1 MKLAEIANQ
10 LNSDIKKYSKFIL
23 FPHVMADGDAV
34 GCCIAMAKYL
44 SSIKKDVIILMEE
57 RIPSIYMFMND
68 GIDIQIYDD
77 SQKYECEVCI
87 ALDTGDINRLGTR
100 KDIYLSSLTYNIDHH
115 KTNNEYGLY
124 NYIDGDASSVGEI
137 LFYMFKKM
145 GVRIDHDMA
154 QGIYVA
160 VSTDTGG
167 FRYKNT
173 NKNCFMISAE
183 LMDTGIDIQKISE
196 WVFEKTNMKKLRL
209 YESTIQNI
217 KIYFNGKVAMSSIR
231 YDEYKSLDV
240 TDEDFEGLVNI
251 VKNIDGV
258 DVGVFVRDR
267 DNGEVKVNIRSNVDM
282 IDVSLIAH
290 ENNGGGHARAA
301 GFVSEKST
309 GEVCKLLIKSLEKYY
324 K

>member
-10 LNSDIKKYSKFIL
+10 LNSDIKKNNRFIL

-34 GCCIAMAKYL
+34 GCCIALAKYL
-44 SSIKKDVIILMEE
+44 QVIKKDVIILMEE
-57 RIPSIYMFMND
+57 KIPSVYMFMNE
-68 GIDIQIYDD
+68 GIDIQIYDE
-77 SQKYECEVCI
+77 SKKYEYEVCI
-87 ALDTGDINRLGTR
+87 ALDTGDINRLGKR
-100 KDIYLSSLTYNIDHH
+100 QGIYLSSITYNIDHH

-124 NYIDGDASSVGEI
+124 NYIDCDASSVGEI
-137 LFYMFKKM
+137 LFYLMKQM

-160 VSTDTGG
+160 ISTDTGG
-167 FRYKNT
+167 FRYQNT
-173 NKNCFMISAE
+173 NKKCFEISAE

-196 WVFEKTNMKKLRL
+196 WVFEKTNLKKLRL

-217 KIYFNGKVAMSSIR
+217 KIYFNGKVALSSIR

-267 DNGEVKVNIRSNVDM
+267 DNGEVKVNLRSNVDM
-282 IDVSLIAH
+282 VDVSLIAC
-290 ENNGGGHARAA
+290 ENNGGGHTRAA
-301 GFVSEKST
+301 GFVSTKST
-309 GEVCKLLIKSLEKYY
+309 GEVCKLIMKSLEKYY
-324 K
+324 Q